1 MLLNTPTGFVQ
12 HRPWDRSFFPLSV
25 AVIWVVIL
33 LGFVPAIMRHVAS
46 GEPDY
51 PLIIHI
57 HAVAFV
63 GFLVLLSVQVA
74 LIRGRRY
81 DVHRRLGAF
90 GGALALAMVV
100 LGPWAAIVSEQVN
113 FGTKLSDPPFLS
125 VEFIEMIVF
134 ALQVGAAIWLRR
146 DAAAHKRLM
155 LLATLFLTTA
165 GFGRWLADPLQALF
179 GDGFLP
185 FLVEFFGGTI
195 LLVLGLGTYDII
207 TRHRLHPAYVAGA
220 SLGIASEVLAAWL
233 YVDPEWK
240 AVSLRIIGH

>member
-1 MLLNTPTGFVQ
+1 MLLRTPAGFTQ
-12 HRPWDRSFFPLSV
+12 RHAWDRSFFPLLI

-33 LGFVPAIMRHVAS
+33 LGFVPAIIHHIVNRQPA
-46 GEPDY
+46 Y

-63 GFLVLLSVQVA
+63 GWLVLLSLQVG
-74 LIRGRRY
+74 LIRARQY
-81 DVHRRLGAF
+81 EVHRRVGAV

-100 LGPWAAIVSEQVN
+100 LGPWAAITSEQVH
-113 FGTKLSDPPFLS
+113 FGTPLSDPPFLS

-134 ALQVGAAIWLRR
+134 PLQVGAAIWLRR

-165 GFGRWLADPLQALF
+165 GFGRWLADPLQAVF

-195 LLVLGLGTYDII
+195 LLVLALGAYDII
-207 TRHRLHPAYVAGA
+207 TRRRLHPAYVAGA
-220 SLGIASEVLAAWL
+220 SLGVASEVLAAWL
-233 YVDPEWK
+233 YVDPAWK
-240 AVSLRIIGH
+240 AVALRIIGH